1 MNDAM
6 SLSQRADALEHKMSE
21 ELDYIVI
28 KSRIYSMADAD
39 FAPPPNAGAMMAQN
53 PKARVL
59 MGDDPRLPKMPKQ
72 PTLMDFFKY
81 RLSPGQNH
89 LLFGGVHHFRG
100 RHSRWLRCH
109 SRPPRPLGCSRIV
122 RRWQRVVN

>member
-1 MNDAM
+1 GPAMNDAM

-53 PKARVL
+53 PRARVL
-59 MGDDPRLPKMPKQ
+59 MGDDPRLPAMPEK
-72 PTLMDFFKY
+72 PTLVDFFRY
-81 RLSPGQNH
+81 RFGPAAH
-89 LLFGGVHHFRG
+89 LLQSAKHALNAGLSDHMV
-100 RHSRWLRCH
+100 
-109 SRPPRPLGCSRIV
+109 LGCLLHDIS
-122 RRWQRVVN
+122 